1 LIDPAVSA
9 DTSGSDDRGESVL
22 EEESRTDVSGA
33 NVQRGFWGAENGDN
47 ASLPTQSMIDQ
58 AAELRVTPHEPDPRK
73 PSRAGIVQEQRIPTG
88 DIGINQLPLS
98 TQAPE
103 NGGRC
108 QSQRIEDEPRR
119 NEDF

>member
-1 LIDPAVSA
+1 
-9 DTSGSDDRGESVL
+9 
-22 EEESRTDVSGA
+22 
-33 NVQRGFWGAENGDN
+33 
-47 ASLPTQSMIDQ
+47 MIHQ

-73 PSRAGIVQEQRIPTG
+73 PSRAGIVQEQLIPTG
-88 DIGINQLPLS
+88 DIGINQLPLP

-119 NEDF
+119 NEDFEQGVSNHGSDSLWWANEPPAEHGCCPRPSRRSKIGATAG